1 MNLTDCIA
9 NNKNESNETILESN
23 GYIIK
28 QDD

>member
-1 MNLTDCIA
+1 MDLTFFEKQ
-9 NNKNESNETILESN
+9 NKNESNETILESN